1 MPDQQDTKPKPCCDG
16 LFRFHRST
24 IVLALLMLLP
34 WLLIALPGRVDEGTP
49 YLGWTPASYLPRSIC
64 QRHGLPLVFLERQTD
79 RLNDVWRDGS
89 FCHSNSFWSD
99 PARWPWSGNGE
110 VIQVHWWGLT
120 VDVLLILFFFLLFAC
135 VVEDRL
141 ESRGSHFAF
150 SLAEI
155 LVVTCI
161 AGAFVAWI
169 STEYRRAA
177 KENHAI
183 AQLMDAMSE
192 SGGHIDVGR
201 INCWPVHV
209 SELLD
214 HRSSIPLLKN
224 RLFRPVLDA
233 EIMLPDDPKETARDI
248 IEAIGSIHFPI
259 DLEVDV
265 NEHNLPILTGV
276 KEWPPVRYLD
286 LDFNFDP
293 IWYDACRDEIDL
305 DFVSKFPA
313 IDALT
318 IFLQPGIDQ
327 KKQLDIFTSMKHV
340 KRLEI
345 HGLNSAG
352 ATYINSIA
360 KDLPLDTRLYFET
373 NHEIFESLAPTNQ

>member
-1 MPDQQDTKPKPCCDG
+1 MPDQQDTKPKSCCGG
-16 LFRFHRST
+16 LFHFHRST
-24 IVLALLMLLP
+24 IVIALLMLVP
-34 WLLIALPGRVDEGTP
+34 WLLIALPGRVNEGKALP
-49 YLGWTPASYLPRSIC
+49 FSDWTPASYLPRSSY
-64 QRHGLPLVFLERQTD
+64 QRHGLPLVFLERRTD
-79 RLNDVWRDGS
+79 LLNDVRQDGS
-89 FCHSNSFWSD
+89 LCYSNSFWSN

-110 VIQVHWWGLT
+110 VIQVHWWGLL
-120 VDVLLILFFFLLFAC
+120 VDVLLILFLFLLFAC

-141 ESRGSHFAF
+141 ENRGSHFAF

-155 LVVTCI
+155 LVATCI
-161 AGAFVAWI
+161 AGLFVAWI
-169 STEYRRAA
+169 SAENRRAA
-177 KENHAI
+177 KENTAV
-183 AQLMDAMSE
+183 AQLMDAMST
-192 SGGHIDVGR
+192 SGGHIDIGR
-201 INCWPVHV
+201 SNCLPVHV

-233 EIMLPDDPKETARDI
+233 EIILPADPKGSARDI
-248 IEAIGSIHFPI
+248 IKAIGSIHFPI

-276 KEWPPVRYLD
+276 KEWPPVRHLD

-318 IFLQPGIDQ
+318 ISLQPGIDQ

-360 KDLPLDTRLYFET
+360 KDLPSGTWLYLET
-373 NHEIFESLAPTNQ
+373 NKKN

>member
-1 MPDQQDTKPKPCCDG
+1 MCIRDS
-16 LFRFHRST
+16 RST
-24 IVLALLMLLP
+24 LLIALLILLP
-34 WLLIALPGRVDEGTP
+34 WLLIALPGRVDEVENAYPSPG
-49 YLGWTPASYLPRSIC
+49 GWTPASYLPRPSY
-64 QRHGLPLVFLERQTD
+64 QRHGLPLVFLERQTN
-79 RLNDVWRDGS
+79 RLNDVWRDG
-89 FCHSNSFWSD
+89 FVTQTTFWSN
-99 PARWPWSGNGE
+99 PARWPWIGNGE
-110 VIQVHWWGLT
+110 VIRVHWWGLL
-120 VDVLLILFFFLLFAC
+120 VDVLLILFLFLLFAC

-141 ESRGSHFAF
+141 ENRGSHFKF

-155 LVVTCI
+155 LVATCI
-161 AGAFVAWI
+161 AGLFVAWI
-169 STEYRRAA
+169 SAEYRRAA
-177 KENHAI
+177 KENTAV
-183 AQLMDAMSE
+183 AQLMDAMST
-192 SGGHIDVGR
+192 SGGHIDIGR
-201 INCWPVHV
+201 SNCLPVHV

-233 EIMLPDDPKETARDI
+233 EIILPADPKGSARDI
-248 IEAIGSIHFPI
+248 IKAIGSIHFPI

-313 IDALT
+313 IDTLT
-318 IFLQPGIDQ
+318 ISLQPGIDQ
-327 KKQLDIFTSMKHV
+327 KKQLDIITSMKHV
-340 KRLEI
+340 KRLSI

-360 KDLPLDTRLYFET
+360 KDLPSGTWLYLET
-373 NHEIFESLAPTNQ
+373 NKKIELLAPMNQ